1 MWNLKQMIQ
10 KVREQGYAEADA
22 EAKVCQDIVLHA
34 ISKSSLSR
42 NVTIKG
48 GVVMRSITN
57 DIRRATQDL
66 DIDFIRYSLEDKSI
80 DFFIEKLNCIR
91 EIRIKRKGNI
101 EELKQQDYHGKR
113 IYIEIV
119 DFSGNIIES
128 KIDLGV
134 HNKLEIEQEEYC
146 FDIAYNEQGVSLLIN
161 SKEQMFTEKL
171 RSLLKFGSFCTRYKD
186 VYDMFYFCDKLEKDK
201 LKNCFETY
209 IFSDLGMKENTVTDI
224 LKRVESVFQDKRY
237 RTRVDYSDKRWLDEK
252 IEDIFSGILHLLESL
267 I

>member
-91 EIRIKRKGNI
+91 EIRIKRN
-101 EELKQQDYHGKR
+101 
-113 IYIEIV
+113 
-119 DFSGNIIES
+119 
-128 KIDLGV
+128 
-134 HNKLEIEQEEYC
+134 
-146 FDIAYNEQGVSLLIN
+146 
-161 SKEQMFTEKL
+161 
-171 RSLLKFGSFCTRYKD
+171 
-186 VYDMFYFCDKLEKDK
+186 
-201 LKNCFETY
+201 
-209 IFSDLGMKENTVTDI
+209 
-224 LKRVESVFQDKRY
+224 
-237 RTRVDYSDKRWLDEK
+237 
-252 IEDIFSGILHLLESL
+252 
-267 I
+267 